1 MAEVKRPEF
10 IKLLIL
16 FFKYS
21 KLIFKAKFEYK
32 FNAFLT
38 SFAVF
43 GREIAG
49 IVIVY
54 LILKK
59 FVIISNWTMN
69 EMLFLFSL
77 LFLSYSLLIF
87 FFTGIRDFEELVY
100 SGEFDRYLVRPQGL
114 LFQVIASKADYYAS
128 FGHGTVGIILFL
140 KTANAIGIHWNLR
153 NIVYYI
159 LAVAGGVMIQAS
171 IFMAFS
177 CFSFWTVRVR
187 NLMDLMFFNFRK
199 FAGYP
204 ISFYPWIIQKILI
217 FVIPFAFVNYFPA
230 QFFLRKPDMSFFW
243 DGYLYLTP
251 VVGTVMFILA
261 SIFWKFSLKHYSS
274 TGNSI

>member
-1 MAEVKRPEF
+1 MNEVKQPGFSRS
-10 IKLLIL
+10 LIL
-16 FFKYS
+16 FLKYS
-21 KLIFKAKFEYK
+21 KLIFKAKFEYR
-32 FNAFLT
+32 FNALLT

-43 GREIAG
+43 ARESAG

-54 LILKK
+54 LILKQ
-59 FVIISNWTMN
+59 FVSLNNWTMN

-114 LFQVIASKADYYAS
+114 LFQIIASKADYYAS
-128 FGHGTVGIILFL
+128 IGHGTVGIILFL
-140 KTANAIGIHWNLR
+140 KTANTIGIHWDAR
-153 NIVYYI
+153 NIIYYL
-159 LAVAGGVMIQAS
+159 LAVAGGVMIQAA
-171 IFMAFS
+171 IFLAFS

-187 NLMDLMFFNFRK
+187 NLMDLMFFNTRK

-204 ISFYPWIIQKILI
+204 ISIYPWIIQKLLI

-230 QFFLRKPDMSFFW
+230 QYFLRKPDMTLFW
-243 DGYLYLTP
+243 HGYLYLTP
-251 VVGTVMFILA
+251 VVGIVMFALV
-261 SIFWKFSLKHYSS
+261 SIFWRFSLRHYSS
-274 TGNSI
+274 TGN